1 MKRRLGTIL
10 FIIYFIVSIIIT
22 HELLSYNKYNIIEYE
37 NSYIVTLNDDSLYK
51 KSDLLIIKKSQ
62 DIEVEDN
69 VVYYEI
75 YSSKVSIKSSS
86 VKKVENE
93 NIVLE
98 NNKIISKDNILGT
111 EKNIKSFPFLGTIHN
126 ILISIWGYLLII
138 ILPMFTA
145 FIYEIFAITKE
156 IGKKWNQ
163 EKN

>member
-75 YSSKVSIKSSS
+75 YSSKISIKSSS

-156 IGKKWNQ
+156 IGKK
-163 EKN
+163 

>member
-156 IGKKWNQ
+156 IGKK
-163 EKN
+163 